1 MAGSRLKFYR
11 LRPRAVEDLEMIW
24 LYTATQWSIDQAELY
39 IRQLTA
45 GLDFLVAHPEIARE
59 RVELNPPVRI
69 HRIAAHLAVYRIEPD
84 YLDIIRIRH
93 GREDWMSDPL
103 GE

>member
-1 MAGSRLKFYR
+1 MTPSTPKRYR
-11 LRPRAVEDLEMIW
+11 LRPRARDDLEAIW
-24 LYTATQWSIDQAELY
+24 VYTAARWSIDQADLY

-45 GLDFLVAHPEIARE
+45 GMDLLETQPEIARE
-59 RVELNPPVRI
+59 RTELAPPVRI
-69 HRIAAHLAVYRIEPD
+69 HPVASHVVVYRIETD

-93 GREDWMSDPL
+93 GREDWVSDPL